1 MKTNIL
7 CMTNYR
13 LLHFCAIRPSWT
25 GGSSLFAL
33 LVFVTL
39 TTLSQAPVRP
49 VSPSVSKKR
58 NAGWPASELLHLAQA
73 ESPRSV
79 LPCKN
84 AHKTE
89 GFVGSQKAMRISWNP
104 HRFHWLR
111 SWFNLRSSSHAPCSC
126 AAVSLHHDQLSGVHP
141 LLHQFRDQQSD
152 LSYNHHTRKNDRHQ
166 NTCVQ
171 HNNLSLL
178 IDPLGCV
185 VSFVK
190 WSLWFFLTLSL
201 FFLQNVRFIY
211 PCCTNH
217 QFVLFHKTGLLFF
230 STFTVSQPSTRF
242 LSLTMVEL

>member
-1 MKTNIL
+1 MASALRERVIL
-7 CMTNYR
+7 PFLR
-13 LLHFCAIRPSWT
+13 SLF
-25 GGSSLFAL
+25 SSLWQHFHKPLCAQ
-33 LVFVTL
+33 
-39 TTLSQAPVRP
+39 SP
-49 VSPSVSKKR
+49 PSVSKKR

-73 ESPRSV
+73 ESPRSI
-79 LPCKN
+79 LPYKN

-89 GFVGSQKAMRISWNP
+89 GFAGRQKAMRISWNP

-126 AAVSLHHDQLSGVHP
+126 AAVSLHHDQFSGVHP

-190 WSLWFFLTLSL
+190 WSPQLFLKFSL
-201 FFLQNVRFIY
+201 FFLQNTRFIY

-217 QFVLFHKTGLLFF
+217 QFVLFHKTDLLFF
-230 STFTVSQPSTRF
+230 STFTVSQPFTRF